1 MSKKPNK
8 SEINRIQTALCSL
21 ETLCKKTYGV
31 SPFQSQLDGIKQL
44 LDAEEFRI
52 AVVGEFS
59 AGKSTF
65 INALI
70 GYDLLPHARS
80 ETTATITYIHNVP
93 LSDARCG
100 KVTIEFVDAR
110 DALTLDISDDQN
122 SLKDYVTSFSSQF
135 SVVDEIQSVHVY
147 THFLNIKTPVVLVDT
162 PGLNGTADGHRS
174 ITLAEV
180 ERAHASIFLFH
191 LRALTETDLEFLKL
205 LSKHQSR
212 IFYLLNHID
221 SVNELEGESVGKVL
235 KDFHDQ
241 ISTHFSSHFFEG
253 QECET
258 FGISALKA
266 LVHKDTSF
274 KKLYSSDLNE
284 LTDAERNSLWSGSRF
299 DVFEQRLQH
308 YIEHHSEHDVK
319 GVALKGLASAINDI
333 EDNLLQEI
341 ACIEQQHWM
350 GNDERISRYL
360 ENLEDRKNKSWNKI
374 KAYLNSRSSELENHT
389 LNYLKDELIR
399 LNDELQS
406 HMKSEGLEQLQVS
419 VNNNTYGKKINQ
431 GIMKMRTVI
440 QRLLQSNIEDV
451 YEIGILET
459 ARFTSEVAIDYQK
472 SHKVGGLT
480 FKLDSNIVSQESA
493 KLDKEKGNL
502 SNLEFDLKANTDNQQ
517 TIAKLQK
524 KIQTELANNNANTRS
539 TVKRRDTSMQ
549 RLGKRPDVEYI
560 TKTRTV
566 ERDGFFGGFLDIFSE
581 KKETYRVADRSEQQ
595 RYDRELD
602 GIRNQYTTQINT
614 LNLKKNRLQA
624 QLNEANSSIEIS
636 KLDQDRLEKKIVR
649 HEKRIKEMKQHIE
662 SKLRNHRQ
670 QVTREKR
677 NELCNKVETNLQVEA
692 LGSLNKTIK
701 STIKKELSLVSDKL
715 YQYHKQKFELYR
727 QKLELL
733 DGQSKNLELP
743 LLKNAV
749 TEISAIKAEY
759 RKN

>member
-1 MSKKPNK
+1 MSKRPNQ

-21 ETLCKKTYGV
+21 DTLCKKTYGA
-31 SPFQSQLDGIKQL
+31 SPFKSQLDGIKQL
-44 LDAEEFRI
+44 IQTEEFRI

-65 INALI
+65 INALV

-80 ETTATITYIHNVP
+80 ETTAAITYIHNVP
-93 LSDARCG
+93 KSNPKCG

-110 DALTLDISDDQN
+110 GPLTLDISDDQN
-122 SLKDYVTSFSSQF
+122 SLKEYVTSFSSQF

-147 THFLNIKTPVVLVDT
+147 THFLNIETPVVLVDT

-174 ITLAEV
+174 ITLTEV

-205 LSKHQSR
+205 LSKHQRR

-221 SVNELEGESVGKVL
+221 SVNELEGESVDKVL
-235 KDFHDQ
+235 EDFHAQ
-241 ISTHFSSHFFEG
+241 ISMHFSSHFFEG

-258 FGISALKA
+258 FAISALKA

-274 KKLYSSDLNE
+274 KRLYSSDLTE
-284 LTDAERNSLWSGSRF
+284 LTDAERSNLWSCSRF

-308 YIEHHSEHDVK
+308 YIEHHSEHDIK
-319 GVALKGLASAINDI
+319 GVALKGLNTAIYDI

-341 ACIEQQHWM
+341 ACIEQQHRM
-350 GNDERISRYL
+350 ASDGRISHYL
-360 ENLEDRKNKSWNKI
+360 ESLEERKNKSWNKI
-374 KAYLNSRSSELENHT
+374 KAYLSSRSTELENHT
-389 LNYLKDELIR
+389 LHYLKGELIS
-399 LNDELQS
+399 LNEELRNYIQS
-406 HMKSEGLEQLQVS
+406 EDLDQLQAS
-419 VNNNTYGKKINQ
+419 VNQDTYGKKIDR

-459 ARFTSEVAIDYQK
+459 DRFTSEVVIDYQK
-472 SHKVGGLT
+472 SHKVSGLT
-480 FKLDSNIVSQESA
+480 FELDTNIVSQESA
-493 KLDKEKGNL
+493 KLNNVKGNL
-502 SNLEFDLKANTDNQQ
+502 TNLEFDLKANTDKQQ
-517 TIAKLQK
+517 TLAKSQEE
-524 KIQTELANNNANTRS
+524 IQTDLVSNNANRGNTIN
-539 TVKRRDTSMQ
+539 KRDKKIQ

-560 TKTRTV
+560 PRSRTV
-566 ERDGFFGGFLDIFSE
+566 ERGGLLGGVLDFFSE
-581 KKETYRVADRSEQQ
+581 KKETYRSADRSKQQ
-595 RYDRELD
+595 RYDSKLD
-602 GIRNQYTTQINT
+602 EIRNLYTAQISM
-614 LNLKKNRLQA
+614 LNMKKNRLQN
-624 QLNEANSSIEIS
+624 QLNEANSLMEIS
-636 KLDQDRLEKKIVR
+636 KLEQERLEKKIER
-649 HEKRIKEMKQHIE
+649 HEKRILEMNQHIE

-677 NELCNKVETNLQVEA
+677 NELCKKVETNLQVEA
-692 LGSLNKTIK
+692 LGSLNKIIK
-701 STIKKELSLVSDKL
+701 SAIKKELSSVSDKL
-715 YQYHKQKFELYR
+715 YQYHKQKFALYR

-733 DGQSKNLELP
+733 DGQSKNLELS

-759 RKN
+759 CKD